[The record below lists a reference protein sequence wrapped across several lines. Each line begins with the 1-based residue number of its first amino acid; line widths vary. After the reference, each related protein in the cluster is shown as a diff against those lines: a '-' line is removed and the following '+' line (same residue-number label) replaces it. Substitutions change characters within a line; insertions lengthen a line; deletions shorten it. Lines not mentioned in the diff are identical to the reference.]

1 MLDAGAEL
9 QPGGLERVE
18 KRSIELFDVNA
29 TVLDSFNGLRKLDQF
44 AGGGFRSGKG
54 TFGGEFHADRLPD
67 SSSPGRTASPAL
79 VVFGVQRGS
88 IASHLTDVVV
98 NGAHQLLAVGA
109 AILPAKD
116 EVVAKPADGQS
127 VAIASARTSSAR

>member
-1 MLDAGAEL
+1 
-9 QPGGLERVE
+9 
-18 KRSIELFDVNA
+18 
-29 TVLDSFNGLRKLDQF
+29 
-44 AGGGFRSGKG
+44 
-54 TFGGEFHADRLPD
+54 
-67 SSSPGRTASPAL
+67 

>member
-1 MLDAGAEL
+1 
-9 QPGGLERVE
+9 
-18 KRSIELFDVNA
+18 
-29 TVLDSFNGLRKLDQF
+29 
-44 AGGGFRSGKG
+44 
-54 TFGGEFHADRLPD
+54 
-67 SSSPGRTASPAL
+67 

-116 EVVAKPADGQS
+116 EVVAKPAELGQAIRLLRGGASWTVSALSYPPLLACWPVCSSLATVRLIGGDGDAITS
-127 VAIASARTSSAR
+127 VWR